1 MEYEFINDSL
11 TGAVTARFSMEHEI
25 MGPWLEVEIG
35 NRISKLTQLLET
47 IADVKTRQ
55 QQDVQIIGAE
65 YTLTFSED
73 SVHVMANSD
82 FGSNNSESN
91 NSESNE
97 LEDGLMTDYDASAEC
112 GIEDFKT
119 LLLMWSNFIK

>member
-35 NRISKLTQLLET
+35 NSISKLTQLLET

-73 SVHVMANSD
+73 SVHIMANSD
-82 FGSNNSESN
+82 FESN
-91 NSESNE
+91 NSEDNESNE
-97 LEDGLMTDYDASAEC
+97 LEEGLMTDYDASAEC
-112 GIEDFKT
+112 GIEDFKA